1 MNAINRF
8 FRKYLWISILI
19 FSLFIVINLVGGMC
33 FLTVVKTHTI
43 DADKEISEIA
53 RGISQNGHDQITI
66 NENARKLLSEKQAFA
81 MILDEVGNVIWEYD
95 MPEKLPES
103 YSVSDVAKF
112 SHWYLEDYPVLVK
125 ELSFGLLVVG
135 YPPDNIFGISMVK
148 LYYVT
153 DSGFLGAAVIGGIFL
168 LLANIL
174 LVVWLFWNH
183 TRKIEREITPI
194 LRGIEAMSQGQ
205 SVELKEKGELAEINE
220 ELMHASQYIQKK
232 DRARAEWINGI
243 SHDVR
248 TPLSMIMGYAGEMEE
263 DGRNTTEVRKQA
275 GIIRSQAEK
284 IKQLITD
291 LNLVSKLEYAM
302 QPLRKEKVDLLELGR
317 QVISEFLNAGI
328 EDKYEIEYD
337 TLEVTQD
344 VLFMEGD
351 TFLLKRM
358 LNNLI
363 QNSISHNPQGCH
375 IMVSVRTDEKGCVYC
390 VSDDGVGVSKE
401 ELERLQLCGQGDISH
416 KDYEDSGEAAHG
428 YGLKLVKQ
436 IVKAHEGEV
445 IFQANTPQGFRVEI
459 YGFK

>member
-33 FLTVVKTHTI
+33 FLTAVKTHTI

-168 LLANIL
+168 LLVNIL
-174 LVVWLFWNH
+174 SSYFLFH
-183 TRKIEREITPI
+183 
-194 LRGIEAMSQGQ
+194 
-205 SVELKEKGELAEINE
+205 
-220 ELMHASQYIQKK
+220 
-232 DRARAEWINGI
+232 
-243 SHDVR
+243 
-248 TPLSMIMGYAGEMEE
+248 
-263 DGRNTTEVRKQA
+263 
-275 GIIRSQAEK
+275 
-284 IKQLITD
+284 
-291 LNLVSKLEYAM
+291 
-302 QPLRKEKVDLLELGR
+302 
-317 QVISEFLNAGI
+317 
-328 EDKYEIEYD
+328 
-337 TLEVTQD
+337 
-344 VLFMEGD
+344 
-351 TFLLKRM
+351 
-358 LNNLI
+358 
-363 QNSISHNPQGCH
+363 
-375 IMVSVRTDEKGCVYC
+375 
-390 VSDDGVGVSKE
+390 
-401 ELERLQLCGQGDISH
+401 
-416 KDYEDSGEAAHG
+416 
-428 YGLKLVKQ
+428 
-436 IVKAHEGEV
+436 
-445 IFQANTPQGFRVEI
+445 
-459 YGFK
+459 